1 MSPALFMHL
10 VCFTSR
16 TRVLTTPTSV
26 QLSSGPVKNENPLAR
41 TSASILCSVQAV
53 IAWEHNVAAIISSIL
68 GRVDLVESQT
78 SNHDHSLRR
87 ESYRSTPSSIPSL
100 FLSKSAL
107 NHELKAAA
115 CSLDRSSIRRTLSVT
130 RRNPG
135 SRVFSP
141 RICRVVESFLNMI
154 SVFSGQFEGR
164 DTCRTLYRAKVHCK
178 NITTSPR

>member
-1 MSPALFMHL
+1 MSPALFMYL

-26 QLSSGPVKNENPLAR
+26 QLNSGPVKNENPLAR

-78 SNHDHSLRR
+78 SDHHSLRR

-100 FLSKSAL
+100 FLSNSAL

-115 CSLDRSSIRRTLSVT
+115 CSLDKSSIRRTLSVT

-135 SRVFSP
+135 SKVFSP
-141 RICRVVESFLNMI
+141 RICGVVKSFINI
-154 SVFSGQFEGR
+154 VSVFSG
-164 DTCRTLYRAKVHCK
+164 
-178 NITTSPR
+178 